1 LHALSPDQPGPRLA
15 GQLVVFTGK
24 LNSLGRRDA
33 RALVAEHGGETAD
46 DVTAKT
52 TMLVVGSEGSPD
64 LATVRKARSW
74 CGPRS

>member
-1 LHALSPDQPGPRLA
+1 MHALSPDQPGPRLA

-24 LNSLGRRDA
+24 LSALGRRDA

-52 TMLVVGSEGSPD
+52 TMLVVGAEGFGG
-64 LATVRKARSW
+64 LASARRARS
-74 CGPRS
+74 